1 MMDATITREF
11 VVQLISYAC
20 GRFENGRDEDDP
32 VYQTVTEGRDVP
44 PFRKTYSSCGDLAHW
59 LLFRLGSRLDLVN
72 RKEHK
77 GFKIGKN
84 VSKLAFA
91 SLAENAA
98 DDDVYEAG
106 DILIIWSREDGTDA
120 HVMVALSHHDKTLVS
135 GEYGQPGGAIRTHV
149 MTRPRRIGNRTIQK
163 VLRLRRVLEASE
175 QGGKLDEPDLTT
187 LPMAQAYLIGHKD
200 QLPQEGLI

>member
-1 MMDATITREF
+1 MMDATITQEF

-20 GRFENGRDEDDP
+20 GRFGNGRDEDDP

-44 PFRKTYSSCGDLAHW
+44 PFRKSYSSCGDLAHW
-59 LLFRLGSRLDLVN
+59 LLFRLGSRLDLIN

-77 GFKIGKN
+77 GFKIGRN
-84 VSKLAFA
+84 VSKLAFS

-106 DILIIWSREDGTDA
+106 DILIIWSKSDATDA
-120 HVMVALSHHDKTLVS
+120 HVMVVLAHRDKTLIS

-149 MTRPRRIGNRTIQK
+149 MKKPRRIGKRTIHK

-175 QGGKLDEPDLTT
+175 NSSKLQEPDLTA
-187 LPMAQAYLIGHKD
+187 LPLAQAYLIEHQA
-200 QLPQEGLI
+200 QLPVEGLI